1 MWTRILPIVVLFV
14 LVGCKNDI
22 HSKEQVEITKLKE
35 QVALLEERLN
45 EKVSAEQVSD
55 LIDSKEEEIK
65 MGVKDTYLL
74 DNQKLEQL
82 EHLITKLPS
91 IKIITGFI
99 TDLDSENLDKYI
111 TIDPVNYLSG
121 EKAIQAAMDD
131 GNVSREEVFLPN
143 GFYIQNKQVEQISY
157 RLSSDLLLYIAD
169 GIDKNYTED
178 LNMVIEPYERLFYL
192 YINNHEVIM
201 IEEQYLP

>member
-1 MWTRILPIVVLFV
+1 MWTRILPIVLLFV

-45 EKVSAEQVSD
+45 EKISADHVSD
-55 LIDSKEEEIK
+55 LIDSKVEEIK
-65 MGVKDTYLL
+65 VGVKDSYLL

-99 TDLDSENLDKYI
+99 TDLDSDNLDKYI
-111 TIDPVNYLSG
+111 TIDAVNYLSG
-121 EKAIQAAMDD
+121 EEAIQAVMDD

-143 GFYIQNKQVEQISY
+143 GFYIQNQQVEQINY
-157 RLSSDLLLYIAD
+157 WLSSDLLLYIAD
-169 GIDKNYTED
+169 GNNKNYTED
-178 LNMVIEPYERLFYL
+178 LNMLIEPYERLFYL